1 MKTNVTATSR
11 QAYLEVDLSSVRGKV
26 AAEIRR
32 LTREGKR
39 AYISL
44 VAHNL
49 EIEKSTVAGRF
60 NELKKDPFM
69 VNGHWYKMQDTG
81 VHLMPDPKDGVK
93 QRRVETW
100 AIVNCEP
107 PVQQPT
113 LF

>member
-1 MKTNVTATSR
+1 MKTQVTTTSR
-11 QAYLEVDLSSVRGKV
+11 QTYMDIDLSSVRGKV

-44 VAHNL
+44 VAHTLNM
-49 EIEKSTVAGRF
+49 EKSTVAGRF
-60 NELKKDPFM
+60 NELKAAEFM

-81 VHLMPDPKDGVK
+81 THLMPDPKFPVK

-100 AIVNCEP
+100 AIVNCDP